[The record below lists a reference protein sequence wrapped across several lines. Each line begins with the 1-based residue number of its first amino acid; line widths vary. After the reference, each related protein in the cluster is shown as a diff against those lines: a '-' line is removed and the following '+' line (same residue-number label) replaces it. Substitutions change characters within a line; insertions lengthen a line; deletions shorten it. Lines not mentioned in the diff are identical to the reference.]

1 MTQEDKQL
9 LLKDLSARLPYGVK
23 ILYETWNYE
32 LDEELSLLERVVGI
46 DDKFVYT
53 KVIDRKTGEEYR
65 DNKHPIDTFDGRP
78 YLRPLSNMTEKEE
91 DEFFDYYNRVEFAE
105 LQKSGNSLKAAYLG
119 DNAKYEWLNAHHFD
133 YRYIIDK
140 CLAIIV
146 TETNNPYKK

>member
-1 MTQEDKQL
+1 
-9 LLKDLSARLPYGVK
+9 
-23 ILYETWNYE
+23 
-32 LDEELSLLERVVGI
+32 
-46 DDKFVYT
+46 
-53 KVIDRKTGEEYR
+53 
-65 DNKHPIDTFDGRP
+65 
-78 YLRPLSNMTEKEE
+78 MTEKEE
-91 DEFFDYYNRVEFAE
+91 DEFFDYYHRIEFAE